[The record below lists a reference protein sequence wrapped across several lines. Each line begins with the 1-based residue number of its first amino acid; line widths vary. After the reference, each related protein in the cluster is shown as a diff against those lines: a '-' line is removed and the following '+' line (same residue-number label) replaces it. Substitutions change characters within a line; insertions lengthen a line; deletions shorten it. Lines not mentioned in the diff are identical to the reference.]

1 MVVADAACPS
11 ANSLSIRQ
19 HPSASVSIRQ
29 HTVADASCL
38 SGGGN
43 LLESRVIKAEEA
55 EEEQE
60 EEEEEE
66 GERDRPPAQSEVESE
81 GWDILVADC
90 IDPGGMLR
98 QGALFFS

>member
-1 MVVADAACPS
+1 MAVADAACPS

-38 SGGGN
+38 SGGGI
-43 LLESRVIKAEEA
+43 LLESRVIKAEE
-55 EEEQE
+55 EQQQE
-60 EEEEEE
+60 QEEE